1 MRNDKSMRAKMGRMK
16 MLNRSGGRIAAAS
29 LLALA
34 LAWAA
39 PAPLGA
45 QTAVVGRILV
55 DGNQRVDAATIRSY
69 MKVQEGSPAD
79 PVSVNESVRALYDTG
94 LFSDVRVEPV
104 GSDLRVV
111 VAENPVI
118 NEVAF
123 EGNRRL
129 NDEALAG
136 VVQSQA
142 RRVFTR
148 ARAEADAAALLEA
161 YRRSGRHAATVEP
174 KIIQLDQNRVNLVF
188 EINEGDRAEVR
199 GIDFVGNQAFS
210 SGRLRDV
217 VATRETAW
225 WRFFS
230 TVDFYDADRMEYDRE
245 LLRRFYLNNG
255 YADVEITAATAEVAP
270 GDDGFYLTYSIVEG
284 PLYRF
289 GAVDV
294 EIGDGVEGVDP
305 ALLQGAVL
313 TRTGSW
319 FSADEVEKS
328 VSDMTYRLGEN
339 GYAFTR
345 IEPRLDRDPE
355 SLTIGVTYVV
365 AEGPKVYVER
375 IDVAGN
381 SRTLDRV
388 IRREFELSEGDAF
401 NAVQLQRSRTNIR
414 ALGFFKTVD
423 VTTREGSA
431 PDRVIVTAN
440 LEEASTGS
448 LQFGLGFSSSENVSG
463 EIALIERNLL
473 GRGQYLRLRTRLSST
488 RSLADV
494 SFTEPFFLG
503 RDIAAGFDLYH
514 TEVDNQSSSSYDTRN
529 TGFRPRL
536 SFPVGRYATFSPR
549 YQISRDE
556 LRKVPDDA
564 SPFIQRDVGKEWTSS
579 LGYSATYDRRNDPLE
594 PTRGFILTAEQDV
607 SGLGG
612 DTRYIRSRASAKGYL
627 PIYRDSIVSSLELEG
642 GAILGFGGYDVKTT
656 DRFFLGG
663 DSFRGFESGGLGP
676 NDRGDGLGGNY
687 FAMARAEVTFPL
699 GLPQEYGVAGG
710 LFADAGTVWDV
721 DKRSFTYQDSSGA
734 TQTASVDDGMKLR
747 ASVGASLFWSSP
759 FGPIRLNF
767 ATPIVKEDYDEPE
780 YFRLTAGTRF

>member
-1 MRNDKSMRAKMGRMK
+1 MGRMRI
-16 MLNRSGGRIAAAS
+16 LNMSGGRVAAVS
-29 LLALA
+29 LLALG

-39 PAPLGA
+39 PATLEA
-45 QTAVVGRILV
+45 QTAAVGDILV
-55 DGNQRVDAATIRSY
+55 SGNQRVDAATIRSY
-69 MKVQEGSPAD
+69 MRVQPGSAAD
-79 PVSVNESVRALYDTG
+79 AVAINESVRALYDTG
-94 LFSDVRVEPV
+94 LFADVRVEPA
-104 GSDLRVV
+104 GSSLRVTV
-111 VAENPVI
+111 VENPVV
-118 NEVAF
+118 NEIAF
-123 EGNRRL
+123 EGNRRI
-129 NDEALAG
+129 NDDALKG

-148 ARAEADAAALLEA
+148 ARAEADAAAILDA

-199 GIDFVGNQAFS
+199 RIDFIGNQAFS

-230 TVDFYDADRMEYDRE
+230 TSDFYDADRMEYDRE

-255 YADVEITAATAEVAP
+255 YADVEISSATAEVAP
-270 GDDGFYLTYSIVEG
+270 GDDGFFLTYSINEG

-289 GAVDV
+289 GAIGV
-294 EIGDGVEGVDP
+294 EAAVEGVDSSTLES
-305 ALLQGAVL
+305 AIL

-319 FSADEVEKS
+319 FSADEVEKT
-328 VSDMTYRLGEN
+328 VSDMTFKLGEN

-345 IEPRLDRDPE
+345 IEPRLDRD
-355 SLTIGVTYVV
+355 SAAQTVGVTYVV
-365 AEGPKVYVER
+365 TEGPKVYVER
-375 IDVAGN
+375 VDIAGN

-414 ALGFFKTVD
+414 ALGFFKTVNL
-423 VTTREGSA
+423 TSREGSA
-431 PDRVIVTAN
+431 PDRVVIDAVVD
-440 LEEASTGS
+440 EASTGS
-448 LQFGLGFSSSENVSG
+448 LQFGLGFSSSERVSG
-463 EIALIERNLL
+463 EVALVERNLL
-473 GRGQYLRLRTRLSST
+473 GRGQYLRLRGRISST
-488 RSLADV
+488 RTLIDT
-494 SFTEPFFLG
+494 SFTEPYFLG
-503 RDIAAGFDLYH
+503 YDMAAGFDAYH

-536 SFPVGRYATFSPR
+536 SFPVGRYASFSPR
-549 YQISRDE
+549 YQISRDQMTN
-556 LRKVPDDA
+556 VPDDA
-564 SPFIQRDVGKEWTSS
+564 SPFIRRDAGTEWTSS
-579 LGYSATYDRRNDPLE
+579 VGYAATYDRRNDPIE
-594 PTRGFILTAEQDV
+594 PTRGFILRAEQDV
-607 SGLGG
+607 AGLGG
-612 DTRYIRSRASAKGYL
+612 DTRYLRNRASAKGYM
-627 PIYRDSIVSSLELEG
+627 PIYRDSIVGSLEVEG

-656 DRFFLGG
+656 DRFYLGG
-663 DSFRGFESGGLGP
+663 DSFRGFEPGGIGPRESG
-676 NDRGDGLGGNY
+676 DALGGNY

-699 GLPQEYGVAGG
+699 GLPEEYGVSGG
-710 LFADAGTVWDV
+710 VFADAGTLWDV
-721 DKRSFTYQDSSGA
+721 DRPSVAYRKSDGTSA
-734 TQTASVDDGMKLR
+734 TATVDDGLKFR

>member
-1 MRNDKSMRAKMGRMK
+1 MGRMRI
-16 MLNRSGGRIAAAS
+16 LNTSGGRVAAVS
-29 LLALA
+29 LLALG

-39 PAPLGA
+39 PATLEA
-45 QTAVVGRILV
+45 QTAAVGDILV
-55 DGNQRVDAATIRSY
+55 SGNQRVDAATIRSY
-69 MKVQEGSPAD
+69 MRVQPGSAAD
-79 PVSVNESVRALYDTG
+79 AVAINESVRALYDTG
-94 LFSDVRVEPV
+94 LFADVRVEPA
-104 GSDLRVV
+104 GSSLRVTV
-111 VAENPVI
+111 VENPVV
-118 NEVAF
+118 NEIAF
-123 EGNRRL
+123 EGNRRI
-129 NDEALAG
+129 NDDALKG

-148 ARAEADAAALLEA
+148 ARAEADAAAILDA

-199 GIDFVGNQAFS
+199 RIDFIGNQAFS

-230 TVDFYDADRMEYDRE
+230 TSDFYDADRMEYDRE

-255 YADVEITAATAEVAP
+255 YADVEISSATAEVAP
-270 GDDGFYLTYSIVEG
+270 GDDGFFLTYSINEG

-289 GAVDV
+289 GAIGV
-294 EIGDGVEGVDP
+294 EAAVEGVDSSTLES
-305 ALLQGAVL
+305 AIL

-319 FSADEVEKS
+319 FSADEVEKT
-328 VSDMTYRLGEN
+328 VSDMTFKLGEN

-345 IEPRLDRDPE
+345 IEPRLDRNPE
-355 SLTIGVTYVV
+355 AQTVGVTYLVT
-365 AEGPKVYVER
+365 EGPKVYVER
-375 IDVAGN
+375 VDIAGN

-414 ALGFFKTVD
+414 ALGFFKTVNL
-423 VTTREGSA
+423 TSREGSA
-431 PDRVIVTAN
+431 PDRVVIDAVVD
-440 LEEASTGS
+440 EASTGS
-448 LQFGLGFSSSENVSG
+448 LQFGLGFSSSERVSG
-463 EIALIERNLL
+463 EVALIERNLL
-473 GRGQYLRLRTRLSST
+473 GRGQYLRLRGRISST
-488 RSLADV
+488 RTLIDT
-494 SFTEPFFLG
+494 SFTEPYFLG
-503 RDIAAGFDLYH
+503 YDMAAGFDAYH

-536 SFPVGRYATFSPR
+536 SFPVGRYASFSPR
-549 YQISRDE
+549 YQISRDQMTN
-556 LRKVPDDA
+556 VPDDA
-564 SPFIQRDVGKEWTSS
+564 SPFIRRDAGTEWTSS
-579 LGYSATYDRRNDPLE
+579 VGYAATYDRRNDPIE
-594 PTRGFILTAEQDV
+594 PTRGFILRAEQDV
-607 SGLGG
+607 AGLGG
-612 DTRYIRSRASAKGYL
+612 DTRYLRNRASAKGYM
-627 PIYRDSIVSSLELEG
+627 PIYRDSIVGSLEVEG

-656 DRFFLGG
+656 DRFYLGG
-663 DSFRGFESGGLGP
+663 DSFRGFEPGGIGPRESG
-676 NDRGDGLGGNY
+676 DALGGNY

-699 GLPQEYGVAGG
+699 GLPEEYGVSGG
-710 LFADAGTVWDV
+710 IFADAGTLWDV
-721 DKRSFTYQDSSGA
+721 DRPNVTYTKSDGTSA
-734 TQTASVDDGMKLR
+734 TATVDDGLKFR

>member
-1 MRNDKSMRAKMGRMK
+1 MGRMRI
-16 MLNRSGGRIAAAS
+16 LNMSGGRVAAVS
-29 LLALA
+29 LLALG

-39 PAPLGA
+39 PATLEA
-45 QTAVVGRILV
+45 QTAAVGDILV
-55 DGNQRVDAATIRSY
+55 SGNQRVDAATIRSY
-69 MKVQEGSPAD
+69 MRVQPGSAAD
-79 PVSVNESVRALYDTG
+79 AVAINESVRALYDTG
-94 LFSDVRVEPV
+94 LFADVRVEPA
-104 GSDLRVV
+104 GSSLRVTV
-111 VAENPVI
+111 VENPVV
-118 NEVAF
+118 NEIAF
-123 EGNRRL
+123 EGNRRI
-129 NDEALAG
+129 NDDALKG

-148 ARAEADAAALLEA
+148 ARAEADAAAILDA

-199 GIDFVGNQAFS
+199 RIDFIGNQAFS

-230 TVDFYDADRMEYDRE
+230 TSDFYDADRMEYDRE

-255 YADVEITAATAEVAP
+255 YADVEISSATAEVAP
-270 GDDGFYLTYSIVEG
+270 GDDGFFLTYSINEG

-289 GAVDV
+289 GAIGV
-294 EIGDGVEGVDP
+294 EAAVEGVDSSTLES
-305 ALLQGAVL
+305 AIL

-319 FSADEVEKS
+319 FSADEVEKT
-328 VSDMTYRLGEN
+328 VSDMTFKLGEN

-345 IEPRLDRDPE
+345 IEPRLDRD
-355 SLTIGVTYVV
+355 SAAQTVGVTYVV
-365 AEGPKVYVER
+365 TEGPKVYVER
-375 IDVAGN
+375 VDIAGN

-414 ALGFFKTVD
+414 ALGFFKTVNL
-423 VTTREGSA
+423 TSREGSA
-431 PDRVIVTAN
+431 PDRVVIDAVVD
-440 LEEASTGS
+440 EASTGS
-448 LQFGLGFSSSENVSG
+448 LQFGLGFSSSERVSG
-463 EIALIERNLL
+463 EVALVERNLL
-473 GRGQYLRLRTRLSST
+473 GRGQYLRLRGRISST
-488 RSLADV
+488 RTLIDT
-494 SFTEPFFLG
+494 SFTEPYFLG
-503 RDIAAGFDLYH
+503 YDMAAGFDAYH

-536 SFPVGRYATFSPR
+536 SFPVGRYASFSPR
-549 YQISRDE
+549 YQISRDQMTN
-556 LRKVPDDA
+556 VPDDA
-564 SPFIQRDVGKEWTSS
+564 SPFIRRDAGTEWTSS
-579 LGYSATYDRRNDPLE
+579 VGYAATYDRRNDPIE
-594 PTRGFILTAEQDV
+594 PTRGFILRAEQDV
-607 SGLGG
+607 AGLGG
-612 DTRYIRSRASAKGYL
+612 DTRYLRNRATAKGYM
-627 PIYRDSIVSSLELEG
+627 PIYRDSIVGSLEVEG

-656 DRFFLGG
+656 DRFYLGG
-663 DSFRGFESGGLGP
+663 DSFRGFEPGGIGPRESG
-676 NDRGDGLGGNY
+676 DALGGNY

-699 GLPQEYGVAGG
+699 GLPEEYGVSGG
-710 LFADAGTVWDV
+710 VFADAGTLWDV
-721 DKRSFTYQDSSGA
+721 DRPSVAYRKSDGTSA
-734 TQTASVDDGMKLR
+734 TATVDDGLKFR

>member
-1 MRNDKSMRAKMGRMK
+1 MGRMRI
-16 MLNRSGGRIAAAS
+16 LNTSGGRVAAVS
-29 LLALA
+29 LLALG

-39 PAPLGA
+39 PATLEA
-45 QTAVVGRILV
+45 QTAAVGDILV
-55 DGNQRVDAATIRSY
+55 SGNQRVDAATIRSY
-69 MKVQEGSPAD
+69 MRVQPGSAAD
-79 PVSVNESVRALYDTG
+79 AVAINESVRALYDTG
-94 LFSDVRVEPV
+94 LFADVRVEPA
-104 GSDLRVV
+104 GSSLRVTV
-111 VAENPVI
+111 VENPVV
-118 NEVAF
+118 NEIAF
-123 EGNRRL
+123 EGNRRI
-129 NDEALAG
+129 NDDALKG

-148 ARAEADAAALLEA
+148 ARAEADAAAILDA

-199 GIDFVGNQAFS
+199 RIDFIGNQAFS

-230 TVDFYDADRMEYDRE
+230 TSDFYDADRMEYDRE

-255 YADVEITAATAEVAP
+255 YADVEISSATAEVAP
-270 GDDGFYLTYSIVEG
+270 GDDGFFLTYSINEG

-289 GAVDV
+289 GAIGV
-294 EIGDGVEGVDP
+294 EAAVEGVDSSTLES
-305 ALLQGAVL
+305 AIL

-319 FSADEVEKS
+319 FSADEVEKT
-328 VSDMTYRLGEN
+328 VSDMTFKLGEN

-345 IEPRLDRDPE
+345 IEPRLDRNPE
-355 SLTIGVTYVV
+355 AQTVGVTYLVT
-365 AEGPKVYVER
+365 EGPKVYVER
-375 IDVAGN
+375 VDIAGN

-414 ALGFFKTVD
+414 ALGFFKTVNL
-423 VTTREGSA
+423 TSREGSA
-431 PDRVIVTAN
+431 PDRVVIDAVVD
-440 LEEASTGS
+440 EASTGS
-448 LQFGLGFSSSENVSG
+448 LQFGLGFSSSERVSG
-463 EIALIERNLL
+463 EVALIERNLL
-473 GRGQYLRLRTRLSST
+473 GRGQYLRLRGRISST
-488 RSLADV
+488 RTLIDT
-494 SFTEPFFLG
+494 SFTEPYFLG
-503 RDIAAGFDLYH
+503 YDMAAGFDAYH

-536 SFPVGRYATFSPR
+536 SFPVGRYASFSPR
-549 YQISRDE
+549 YQISRDQMTN
-556 LRKVPDDA
+556 VPDDA
-564 SPFIQRDVGKEWTSS
+564 SPFIKRDAGTEWTSS
-579 LGYSATYDRRNDPLE
+579 IGYAATYDRRNDPIE
-594 PTRGFILTAEQDV
+594 PTRGFILRAEQDV
-607 SGLGG
+607 AGLGG
-612 DTRYIRSRASAKGYL
+612 DTRYLRNRASAKGYM
-627 PIYRDSIVSSLELEG
+627 PIYRDSIVGSLEVEG

-656 DRFFLGG
+656 DRFYLGG
-663 DSFRGFESGGLGP
+663 DSFRGFEPGGIGPRESG
-676 NDRGDGLGGNY
+676 DALGGNY

-699 GLPQEYGVAGG
+699 GLPEEYGVSGG
-710 LFADAGTVWDV
+710 IFADAGTLWDV
-721 DKRSFTYQDSSGA
+721 DRPSVTYTKSDGTSA
-734 TQTASVDDGMKLR
+734 TATVDDGLKFR

>member
-1 MRNDKSMRAKMGRMK
+1 MRRVRILDKSAGR
-16 MLNRSGGRIAAAS
+16 LCAVS
-29 LLALA
+29 LLALG

-39 PAPLGA
+39 PSPLGA
-45 QTAVVGRILV
+45 QQTAVIGRIIV
-55 DGNQRVDAATIRSY
+55 EGVQRVDAATVRSY
-69 MKVQEGSPAD
+69 MRVQEGSPAD
-79 PVSVNESVRALYDTG
+79 AVAINESLRALYDTG
-94 LFSDVRVEPV
+94 LFADVRVEPA
-104 GSDLRVV
+104 GSDLRVTV
-111 VAENPVI
+111 VENPVI
-118 NEVAF
+118 NEIAF
-123 EGNRRL
+123 EGNRRI
-129 NDEALAG
+129 DDDALAG

-148 ARAEADAAALLEA
+148 ARAEADAAAILEA
-161 YRRSGRHAATVEP
+161 YRSSGRHAATVEP

-188 EINEGDRAEVR
+188 EIVEGERAEVR
-199 GIDFVGNQAFS
+199 RIDFVGNQAFS

-217 VATRETAW
+217 VSTRESAW

-230 TVDFYDADRMEYDRE
+230 TTDFYDADRMDYDRE

-255 YADVEITAATAEVAP
+255 YADVQVTAATAEVAP
-270 GDDGFYLTYSIVEG
+270 GDDGFYMTYSIEEG

-294 EIGDGVEGVDP
+294 EVDVEGVDP
-305 ALLQGAVL
+305 ETLRGAIL
-313 TRTGSW
+313 TRSGSW
-319 FSADEVEKS
+319 FSAEQVEKS
-328 VSDMTYRLGEN
+328 VSDMTYKLGEN

-355 SLTIGVTYVV
+355 ALTVGVTYAVTS
-365 AEGPKVYVER
+365 GPAVYVER
-375 IDVAGN
+375 IDVTGN

-388 IRREFELSEGDAF
+388 VRREFELSEGDAF

-414 ALGFFKTVD
+414 ALGFFKTVEL
-423 VTTREGSA
+423 TSREGSA
-431 PDRVIVTAN
+431 PDRMIVTAA

-463 EIALIERNLL
+463 EVALIERNLL
-473 GRGQYLRLRTRLSST
+473 GRGQYLRLRGRLSST
-488 RSLADV
+488 RTLVDM
-494 SFTEPFFLG
+494 SFTEPYFLG
-503 RDIAAGFDLYH
+503 RDLAAGFDAYH

-536 SFPVGRYATFSPR
+536 SFPVGQYATFSPR

-556 LRKVPDDA
+556 LRDVPSDA
-564 SPFIQRDVGKEWTSS
+564 SPFIKRDVGQEWTSS
-579 LGYSATYDRRNDPLE
+579 VGYSASYDRRNDPIE
-594 PTRGFILTAEQDV
+594 PTRGYILRADQDI
-607 SGLGG
+607 SGLAG
-612 DTRYIRSRASAKGYL
+612 DTRYVRTRLSGKAHM
-627 PIYRDSIVSSLELEG
+627 PIYRDSVVGSLEVEG

-663 DSFRGFESGGLGP
+663 DSFRGFEPGGLGP
-676 NDRGDGLGGNY
+676 RDSGDSLGGNY

-699 GLPQEYGVAGG
+699 GLPQEYGVSGG
-710 LFADAGTVWDV
+710 VFADAGTVWNV
-721 DKRSFTYQDSSGA
+721 DKPTTSYTDASGNPAVA
-734 TQTASVDDGMKLR
+734 TVDDGLKFR

-767 ATPIVKEDYDEPE
+767 ATPIVKEDYDEAE